1 MADSFCRGLRAQH
14 EESAAED
21 RRPIRAPPAE
31 IARYASPPRPEA
43 CSFPIPMIPML
54 PIFLLFMARDTT
66 GYWQQQVTYRIT
78 ARLDEPAGVLSGHAR
93 ITYLNRSPN
102 TLHDFFVHQHLNA
115 FRPGSR
121 WAAADSAEARERFQH
136 LQDPDYAFERIT
148 GSTVMGEA
156 AKPDYPYA
164 PDSTIAHW
172 TLPRPLLPGDSTVV
186 EVDWRARPSTLPRRQ
201 GRRGRRFDF
210 AQWYPKVAVYD
221 RFGWEDHPLYPA
233 GEFYG
238 EFASYDVMLDLPD
251 DQVVGATG
259 VRVEG
264 DPGWEKAK
272 ADSALVIDY
281 QRDYYAPRPH
291 IPTTPGRGD
300 VGKWGCGVV
309 AAGRKCVRFYAEQVH
324 HFAFSLNP
332 QYVYEQGRYGD
343 VVVRVLYLPGDS
355 AAWGRGVALGR
366 TITALAWLDSLY
378 GKFAWPQVSYVH
390 RIDRGSTEFP
400 MVVMDASAGQGLIL
414 HEVGHNYTMGMLANN
429 EWREAFLDEGFTEFQ
444 TGWFFETH
452 GEGSGYPDLEARVL
466 FLDLERWSE
475 PVSMV

>member
-21 RRPIRAPPAE
+21 RRPIRAPPVE

-186 EVDWRARPSTLPRRQ
+186 EVDWRARPSTLPGARGDAGGGSISRSGIRRWRSTTASD
-201 GRRGRRFDF
+201 GRTTRSIR
-210 AQWYPKVAVYD
+210 PVSST
-221 RFGWEDHPLYPA
+221 
-233 GEFYG
+233 
-238 EFASYDVMLDLPD
+238 ASS
-251 DQVVGATG
+251 
-259 VRVEG
+259 R
-264 DPGWEKAK
+264 
-272 ADSALVIDY
+272 
-281 QRDYYAPRPH
+281 
-291 IPTTPGRGD
+291 PTT
-300 VGKWGCGVV
+300 
-309 AAGRKCVRFYAEQVH
+309 
-324 HFAFSLNP
+324 
-332 QYVYEQGRYGD
+332 
-343 VVVRVLYLPGDS
+343 
-355 AAWGRGVALGR
+355 
-366 TITALAWLDSLY
+366 
-378 GKFAWPQVSYVH
+378 
-390 RIDRGSTEFP
+390 
-400 MVVMDASAGQGLIL
+400 
-414 HEVGHNYTMGMLANN
+414 
-429 EWREAFLDEGFTEFQ
+429 
-444 TGWFFETH
+444 
-452 GEGSGYPDLEARVL
+452 
-466 FLDLERWSE
+466 
-475 PVSMV
+475 